1 MNHVLLQL
9 FQSRCHIASVICF
22 IGDFPFPYAIFLFT
36 IGSLLEA
43 TLHLCVSECVYVL
56 KLDLTIY
63 IESFIF
69 RRVLNQFPLFSF
81 SLFFSLFLHQI
92 DKYIN
97 SRNGIKK
104 SSWRLHENNT
114 FGEWLHIFMLRHF
127 RHFATC
133 MPSFEIVFSLAI
145 ALCQCPVLVMPRWIF
160 YPRDK

>member
-36 IGSLLEA
+36 IGLLEA

-69 RRVLNQFPLFSF
+69 RRVLNQFPLFFALASF
-81 SLFFSLFLHQI
+81 FLVSAPNWQIYKFKKWNKEKLLTIAWEQHIRWMITHFHVASLPTLCNVHAIVWNCILSCHCTLPVSCSGYASLDIL
-92 DKYIN
+92 
-97 SRNGIKK
+97 ST
-104 SSWRLHENNT
+104 W
-114 FGEWLHIFMLRHF
+114 
-127 RHFATC
+127 
-133 MPSFEIVFSLAI
+133 
-145 ALCQCPVLVMPRWIF
+145 
-160 YPRDK
+160 